1 MSEVQ
6 THFICQLVSEPIRIQ
21 IDVYIIDHTHII
33 HAFCQLAL
41 RLMPKLKLYFEIY
54 NRIMSRS
61 PRKRRKLHNGEKV
74 EPNENTTQ
82 PNENTTQLAH
92 HSYHNVGR
100 KLW

>member
-1 MSEVQ
+1 MVRNANAFHMS
-6 THFICQLVSEPIRIQ
+6 IGIQ

-74 EPNENTTQ
+74 ECLTKTLP
-82 PNENTTQLAH
+82 
-92 HSYHNVGR
+92 S
-100 KLW
+100 